1 VLSLFD
7 AVIVADYAL
16 LVSFVICF
24 YMVFRGVLV
33 DILALFLYGFLI
45 AFYSLLVVI
54 IWAEKKF
61 SL

>member
-1 VLSLFD
+1 VRRAFD
-7 AVIVADYAL
+7 AIIIADYAML
-16 LVSFVICF
+16 FSFVIGF
-24 YMVFRGVLV
+24 YMVLRGVLV
-33 DILALFLYGFLI
+33 DILAWCIFGFLI